1 MNEIL
6 KLNRFWKPYYRKSIY
21 ALILLTAIVFM
32 DLAIPRLIQRIIDQ
46 GIAQKDQQIVLNTA
60 LIMLG
65 ITILSTIFAIL
76 NNNLSVQVG
85 EGFGR
90 DLREAIF
97 LKIQTFSF
105 GNLDRL
111 RTGQLIVR
119 LTSDITMIMRIIRIS
134 IRIGTRAPLLMIGS
148 IILMF
153 LTSPRLALA
162 IIPLLVV
169 MGVVI
174 VWFISKTQPL
184 FLGVQRK
191 LDALNT
197 VLQENIAGVRVVKS
211 FTRTAHETG
220 RFAIA
225 NEDFAEHSIRVMQWL
240 AFLMPALMFLINA
253 GIVLIIWVGGIQAIR
268 GELSLGEIVA
278 FTNYLLTT
286 MTPLVIM
293 SNLAQVLAAAN
304 VSAERVNEVL
314 ESVPE
319 VEDRAGAQPLP
330 EHVSARVVFEN
341 VCFSYDGDCS
351 DPVLEDINLV
361 AEPGE
366 TIAILGATG
375 SGKSTLVN
383 LIPRFY
389 DVTGGQ
395 VTIDGVDVRDIEQD
409 SLLAQIGIA
418 LQETVLFSG
427 TVWENIAYG
436 NHNVPF
442 EEVVAAAKAAQAHDF
457 IQELPD
463 GYDTHVEQRGVN
475 LSGGQKQRIAIAR
488 ALLLQPKVLILDDT
502 TSAVDVETE
511 SKIQDALETIMHRR
525 TSFIVAQR
533 ISTVLMADKIVVLD
547 RGKIV
552 ALGTHQE
559 LMQSSPTYQEIY
571 DSQLGNGVSI
581 EESWGGTAHV

>member
-1 MNEIL
+1 M
-6 KLNRFWKPYYRKSIY
+6 
-21 ALILLTAIVFM
+21 
-32 DLAIPRLIQRIIDQ
+32 Q
-46 GIAQKDQQIVLNTA
+46 G
-60 LIMLG
+60 
-65 ITILSTIFAIL
+65 
-76 NNNLSVQVG
+76 
-85 EGFGR
+85 
-90 DLREAIF
+90 
-97 LKIQTFSF
+97 
-105 GNLDRL
+105 
-111 RTGQLIVR
+111 
-119 LTSDITMIMRIIRIS
+119 
-134 IRIGTRAPLLMIGS
+134 
-148 IILMF
+148 
-153 LTSPRLALA
+153 
-162 IIPLLVV
+162 
-169 MGVVI
+169 
-174 VWFISKTQPL
+174 
-184 FLGVQRK
+184 
-191 LDALNT
+191 
-197 VLQENIAGVRVVKS
+197 
-211 FTRTAHETG
+211 
-220 RFAIA
+220 
-225 NEDFAEHSIRVMQWL
+225 L

-268 GELSLGEIVA
+268 GGLSLGEIVA

-389 DVTGGQ
+389 DVTGGR

-436 NHNVPF
+436 NPNVPF

>member
-436 NHNVPF
+436 NPNV
-442 EEVVAAAKAAQAHDF
+442 
-457 IQELPD
+457 
-463 GYDTHVEQRGVN
+463 
-475 LSGGQKQRIAIAR
+475 
-488 ALLLQPKVLILDDT
+488 
-502 TSAVDVETE
+502 
-511 SKIQDALETIMHRR
+511 
-525 TSFIVAQR
+525 
-533 ISTVLMADKIVVLD
+533 
-547 RGKIV
+547 
-552 ALGTHQE
+552 
-559 LMQSSPTYQEIY
+559 
-571 DSQLGNGVSI
+571 
-581 EESWGGTAHV
+581 

>member
-21 ALILLTAIVFM
+21 ALILLTAVVFM

-46 GIAQKDQQIVLNTA
+46 GIAQKDQQLVIQTA

-65 ITILSTIFAIL
+65 ITVLSTIFAIL

-90 DLREAIF
+90 DLREALF

-119 LTSDITMIMRIIRIS
+119 LTSDITMIMRVIRVS

-148 IILMF
+148 ILLMF
-153 LTSPRLALA
+153 LTSPRLAAA
-162 IIPLLVV
+162 IIPLLIV
-169 MGVVI
+169 MIGVI
-174 VWFISKTQPL
+174 VWFISKTQPY
-184 FLGVQRK
+184 FLTVQRK

-197 VLQENIAGVRVVKS
+197 VLQENIAGVRVVKA
-211 FTRTAHETG
+211 FTRAAHETG
-220 RFAIA
+220 RFAVA
-225 NEDFAEHSIRVMQWL
+225 NENLAEHAIRVMQWM
-240 AFLMPALMFLINA
+240 AFLMPSLMFLINA
-253 GIVLIIWVGGIQAIR
+253 GVVLIIWVGGIQAIQ
-268 GELSLGEIVA
+268 GSLSLGEIVA
-278 FTNYLLTT
+278 FLNYLLTT

-314 ESVPE
+314 TSEPDVG
-319 VEDRAGAQPLP
+319 DRADAYPLP
-330 EHVSARVVFEN
+330 EAPARVVFDN
-341 VCFSYDGDCS
+341 VCFSYDGDCAA
-351 DPVLEDINLV
+351 PVLENITLTAN
-361 AEPGE
+361 PGE
-366 TIAILGATG
+366 TVAILGSTG

-389 DVTGGQ
+389 DVSQGR
-395 VTIDGVDVRDIEQD
+395 VTINGVDVRDIAQD

-427 TVWENIAYG
+427 SVRENIAYG
-436 NHNVPF
+436 NPNASF
-442 EEVVAAAKAAQAHDF
+442 EAVVAAAQAAQAHDF
-457 IQELPD
+457 IVELPD
-463 GYDTHVEQRGVN
+463 GYDTHVQQRGVN
-475 LSGGQKQRIAIAR
+475 LSGGQKKRIAIAR
-488 ALLLQPKVLILDDT
+488 ALLLQPKILILDDT

-511 SKIQDALETIMHRR
+511 SKIQDALEKLMETC

-533 ISTVLMADKIVVLD
+533 ISTVLTADKIVVLD

-552 ALGTHQE
+552 ALGRHKD

-571 DSQLGNGVSI
+571 DSQLGDGVNI
-581 EESWGGTAHV
+581 EESWVGRHV